1 MAASA
6 ITRGNLRRS
15 RVPATVSEAP
25 RLRLVPSVALRPGR
39 LRQVTG
45 WFERLELWAE
55 RARER
60 RLLAHAPDAMLRDIG
75 LSRADAARESE
86 KRFWQG

>member
-1 MAASA
+1 M
-6 ITRGNLRRS
+6 
-15 RVPATVSEAP
+15 PAP
-25 RLRLVPSVALRPGR
+25 RLRLVPPVALRPAR
-39 LRQVTG
+39 PRPVAN

-60 RLLAHAPDAMLRDIG
+60 RLLAEAPDAMLHDLG
-75 LSRADAARESE
+75 LSRADVSRETG